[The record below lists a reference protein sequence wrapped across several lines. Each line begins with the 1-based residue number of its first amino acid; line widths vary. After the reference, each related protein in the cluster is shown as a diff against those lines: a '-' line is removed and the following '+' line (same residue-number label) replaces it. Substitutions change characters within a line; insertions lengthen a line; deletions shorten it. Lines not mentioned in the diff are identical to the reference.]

1 MKMSTINRTN
11 APELQTIT
19 SEAILDVQQRLEQLR
34 EWSREWE
41 SEDALLEQRAQ
52 QLDDRKHIDIL
63 RGLQISRLRQ
73 RLRMKL
79 VKKPIEISAE
89 AIEKIGYDRLRE
101 HLAQQFARLSKDDRM
116 LWLNNFLFILTGDL
130 RSLNDKIARV
140 RSYRSLG
147 QQRNF
152 LLGGA
157 SGMGKTTYLDW
168 FTSNYI
174 PKVESERNHVPIIK
188 IDAPVSNHTPKPLF
202 QRMIL
207 ECGMAYLKGD
217 NEEDLLMKL
226 ALYFQKCGT
235 EMLIVDEVEHIVRPE
250 IRRRLLEISNMTRG
264 IAIVCASCN
273 PHNLVEG
280 DVEFAGR
287 WNDYFELRS
296 YTGER
301 LSELLVFIELMLPF
315 TRPSSLA
322 VSEIRTG
329 ANTRTDGLAKLIE
342 ERTGGI
348 LRDIMILI
356 REASARAVEND
367 LPCLSPSLLDKTW
380 REIQTNR
387 VSDSFGRRLPEGM
400 KPDYS

>member
-1 MKMSTINRTN
+1 MSTIQRAN
-11 APELQTIT
+11 PLELQTIS
-19 SEAILDVQQRLEQLR
+19 SEAILDVPLRLEQLR
-34 EWSREWE
+34 EWAREWE
-41 SEDALLEQRAQ
+41 AEDALLEQRAQ

-79 VKKPIEISAE
+79 VKKPIVISAE
-89 AIEKIGYDRLRE
+89 TVGKIGYERFHE
-101 HLAQQFARLSKDDRM
+101 HLAQQFARLSKADRM

-174 PKVESERNHVPIIK
+174 PKVEAERNHVPIIK

-264 IAIVCASCN
+264 IAVVCASCN

-287 WNDYFELRS
+287 WNDYFELQP
-296 YTGER
+296 YTGQR
-301 LSELLVFIELMLPF
+301 LSELLVFIELLLPF
-315 TRPSSLA
+315 TMPSSLA
-322 VSEIRTG
+322 VREIR
-329 ANTRTDGLAKLIE
+329 ANNNAKMDGLAKLIE

-367 LPCLSPSLLDKTW
+367 LSCLSPSLLDKTW

-387 VSDSFGRRLPEGM
+387 VSDSLGRRLAGT
-400 KPDYS
+400 